1 MSRLYEALRKSEMET
16 RQTTPIAPPIATEI
30 VRPVTEFNPTI
41 SAPLEL
47 EAAKTVEVRVSP
59 EGHLVS
65 LTDHQGLPAEK
76 FRVLVTRLGNLR
88 TRQEIKSLQVTSS
101 IVDEGKTLVAANL
114 AITLARH
121 SQNRVL
127 LIEGDLHNPSLH
139 SLMGLSHLKGISH
152 WWRDSSASVGDFL
165 YHIEDLPL
173 WYLPA
178 GERFEEPGEILQS
191 QRWADS
197 IAQLGGLFD
206 WIVVDST
213 PLSPMADAN
222 IWNRLTDGM
231 LLVVREGVTPIKALK
246 KGIAGLDG
254 PKLVGVVLNA
264 ASEFDRINYYDK
276 RYGAPP
282 ISKNGGAARKANNAS
297 EADA

>member
-1 MSRLYEALRKSEMET
+1 MSRLYEALRKSEMEN
-16 RQTTPIAPPIATEI
+16 RQSGAIAAE
-30 VRPVTEFNPTI
+30 VARPAAEFTAAV
-41 SAPLEL
+41 SGPLEL
-47 EAAKTVEVRVSP
+47 EGAKTVQVRITP
-59 EGHLVS
+59 ESHLVA
-65 LTDHQGLPAEK
+65 LTEHQGLPAEK

-101 IVDEGKTLVAANL
+101 IVDEGKTLIAANL
-114 AITLARH
+114 GITLARH

-152 WWRDSSASVGDFL
+152 WWKDSTASIGDFL
-165 YHIEDLPL
+165 YHIEGLPL

-178 GERFEEPGEILQS
+178 GERFEEPAEILQS
-191 QRWADS
+191 QRWADNLS
-197 IAQLGGLFD
+197 QLSGLFD

-246 KGIAGLDG
+246 KGLAALDG

-276 RYGAPP
+276 RYGAPLT
-282 ISKNGGAARKANNAS
+282 SKNGGTAEKSS
-297 EADA
+297 EG

>member
-1 MSRLYEALRKSEMET
+1 MSRLYEALRKSEMEN
-16 RQTTPIAPPIATEI
+16 RQAGASMSPEVVQPAPELTAPA
-30 VRPVTEFNPTI
+30 
-41 SAPLEL
+41 SSPLEL
-47 EAAKTVEVRVSP
+47 EGAKTVPLRVSP
-59 EGHLVS
+59 EGHMVS

-76 FRVLVTRLGNLR
+76 FRVLVTRLANLR

-101 IVDEGKTLVAANL
+101 IVDEGKTLIAANL

-127 LIEGDLHNPSLH
+127 LVEGDLHNPSLH
-139 SLMGLSHLKGISH
+139 SLMGLSHLKGVSH
-152 WWRDSSASVGDFL
+152 WWREPGAPIGDFL

-178 GERFEEPGEILQS
+178 GERFEEPAEILQS
-191 QRWADS
+191 ARLADS
-197 IAQLGGLFD
+197 LTQLSGLFD

-213 PLSPMADAN
+213 PLLPMADAN

-246 KGIAGLDG
+246 KGLAGLDG

-282 ISKNGGAARKANNAS
+282 TSKNGGAAKRPNIAS
-297 EADA
+297 EVDA